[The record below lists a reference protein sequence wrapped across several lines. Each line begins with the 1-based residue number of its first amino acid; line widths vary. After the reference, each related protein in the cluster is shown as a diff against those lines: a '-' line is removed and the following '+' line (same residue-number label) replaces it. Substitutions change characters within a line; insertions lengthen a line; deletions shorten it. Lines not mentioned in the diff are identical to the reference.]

1 MPDHSQ
7 SAVADLDKTLA
18 ALADPTRRQIVHLL
32 ATEPRSAG
40 ALGQEFTLS
49 APAISRHLKVLR
61 QIGVVKAITDPL
73 DNRVRVYQLQPQ
85 PLGELAQWLEQ
96 LQSQWQ
102 EQLQAFARHVE
113 STAGTSGS

>member
-1 MPDHSQ
+1 MADQALSPT
-7 SAVADLDKTLA
+7 ADLDRTLA

-32 ATEPRSAG
+32 ATGPRSAG

-61 QIGVVKAITDPL
+61 QIGLVSAVTDTQ

-85 PLGELAQWLEQ
+85 PLTELAQWLEQ
-96 LQSQWQ
+96 LQGEWQ
-102 EQLQAFARHVE
+102 EQLQAFAEHVE
-113 STAGTSGS
+113 AVSGARAQ